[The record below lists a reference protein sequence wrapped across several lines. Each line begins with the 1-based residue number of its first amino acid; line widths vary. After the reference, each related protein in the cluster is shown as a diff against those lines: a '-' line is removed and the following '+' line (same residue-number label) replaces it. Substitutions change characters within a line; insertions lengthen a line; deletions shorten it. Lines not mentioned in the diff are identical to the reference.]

1 MLSSRYALALVLGA
15 TTVMV
20 AAALSARVGPSAAA
34 QSGPGLEGS
43 WMSEGTAATGGP
55 FPLGGLRFTT
65 YNADGTLVTTSRGRG
80 VIPTTGHG
88 SWTQVGNREFATTW
102 FGFARDAEGNYTAIA
117 KVRGRIQVNEQGD
130 ETSSRS
136 EVQISDLNGNVL
148 TTDSTTGRAKRIRVE
163 PLN

>member
-1 MLSSRYALALVLGA
+1 ELAAPGNGGIPTSRSGQLSVCCVASADLVERRARRGIMLSSRFALALVLGA
-15 TTVMV
+15 TTVIG

-80 VIPTTGHG
+80 EIPTTGHG
-88 SWTQVGNREFATTW
+88 SWMRVGDREFATTW
-102 FGFARDAEGNYTAIA
+102 FGFGRDAEGNYTTIA
-117 KVRGRIQVNEQGD
+117 QVRGR
-130 ETSSRS
+130 
-136 EVQISDLNGNVL
+136 
-148 TTDSTTGRAKRIRVE
+148 
-163 PLN
+163 